1 MAGED
6 EAREGGEN
14 AQRSESPAFG
24 RRSAAAPS
32 SSGKLAKVA
41 AAAGRAEYVLRAAAD
56 LKPQGLSWGLVLCVA
71 ATVALGVLALINRPQ
86 IDDDAAYYV
95 AAGVLIFVAL
105 IADRFGILTARR
117 PVVLS
122 VLTLVGAIAYS
133 PLVEGY
139 WYAWAQY
146 WKQSGPW
153 PNPADPTIE
162 DLLAFDHPWCDG
174 WTDHLWFCRKSGV
187 LAWNDGSQQPFFSD
201 EALWSESRSTA
212 TSECKRLKRL
222 SQSAR
227 RILCTRSQ
235 VPVWCLEWWD
245 GGQVK
250 TNPQP
255 QWSARS
261 SPLGG
266 DPAYQPNLPASSYP
280 GKCVSSMWDQN

>member
-95 AAGVLIFVAL
+95 VAGVLIFAAL
-105 IADRFGILTARR
+105 MADRFGLFTARR
-117 PVVLS
+117 PILLS
-122 VLTLVGAIAYS
+122 IVTLVGVIS
-133 PLVEGY
+133 FGPLVEGY

-162 DLLAFDHPWCDG
+162 DLLAFDHPWCTA
-174 WTDHLWFCRKSGV
+174 WTDKRWFCRTRAESADFEEFV
-187 LAWNDGSQQPFFSD
+187 AMQPQGTWD
-201 EALWSESRSTA
+201 ERS
-212 TSECKRLKRL
+212 
-222 SQSAR
+222 SAR
-227 RILCTRSQ
+227 ARCWQRRNGEGNSIRRVSCGSHSIPRWCILWWTGTLPFPNPS
-235 VPVWCLEWWD
+235 PNSLSLEEYYS
-245 GGQVK
+245 GTPG
-250 TNPQP
+250 P
-255 QWSARS
+255 
-261 SPLGG
+261 G
-266 DPAYQPNLPASSYP
+266 LPPEHRYP
-280 GKCVSSMWDQN
+280 GQCMKTKWD